1 MWGFCETNLSTQNP
15 HFLAAQ
21 ELQAGKGSIRGLE
34 TGQASQ
40 IAVVISLDLHG
51 NTDNLGT

>member
-21 ELQAGKGSIRGLE
+21 DLQAGKRSIRGFE

-40 IAVVISLDLHG
+40 ITVSFLSISMAIR
-51 NTDNLGT
+51 TT